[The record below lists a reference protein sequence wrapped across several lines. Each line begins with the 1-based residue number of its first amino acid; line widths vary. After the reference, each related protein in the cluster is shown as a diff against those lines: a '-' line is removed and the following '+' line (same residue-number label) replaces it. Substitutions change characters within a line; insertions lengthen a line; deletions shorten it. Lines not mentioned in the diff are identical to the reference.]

1 MGWRTIYV
9 EEAQNLSL
17 YLDNIKI
24 TDGEQ
29 VYMVPIAD
37 VDMLLIDNYKLY
49 MTVQLMCK
57 LSENNVGVV
66 ICNKKRLPE
75 LMLNPLTGNYAA
87 FKMQEWQLL
96 TSLEFR
102 GELWQ
107 AIVQGKISN
116 QAEVLKRHNDDAG
129 VLEKLTKFMSEVEID
144 DIGNR
149 EGLAAKL
156 YFHNLY
162 GDDFIRDADGKDSVN
177 LALNYGYAIVR
188 AAVARAVIAK
198 GFIPTVGIHH
208 RNIYNHFN
216 LADDFI
222 EPYRPLI
229 DEWVYENMLDDFFVR
244 EKRLALINSLNRK
257 ILLGGKKYSILKSIP
272 LYLDSIVRCYQ
283 AADVSKLLLP
293 GSEIVEE
300 CE

>member
-9 EEAQNLSL
+9 EEAQKLSL

-24 TDGEQ
+24 EDGEQ

-57 LSENNVGVV
+57 LSQANVGVV

-87 FKMQEWQLL
+87 FKMQELQLIA
-96 TSLEFR
+96 SLAFR

-107 AIVQGKISN
+107 SIVKGKIGN
-116 QAEVLKRHNDDAG
+116 QAAVLKRHKDNAHILGKLHQFADEVGPDD
-129 VLEKLTKFMSEVEID
+129 ES
-144 DIGNR
+144 NR
-149 EGLAAKL
+149 EGLAARL
-156 YFHNLY
+156 YFHSLY
-162 GDDFIRDADGKDSVN
+162 GDDFLRDTDGEDPLN

-188 AAVARAVIAK
+188 AAVARAVAAK
-198 GFIPTVGIHH
+198 GFIPTLGIHH
-208 RNIYNHFN
+208 RNIYNPFN

-222 EPYRPLI
+222 EPYRPII
-229 DEWVYENMLDDFFVR
+229 DEWVYENMQNDFFVR

-283 AADVSKLLLP
+283 NADVSKLLLP

>member
-9 EEAQNLSL
+9 EEAQKLSL

-24 TDGEQ
+24 EDGEQ

-37 VDMLLIDNYKLY
+37 VDMLLVDNYKLY

-57 LSENNVGVV
+57 LSQANVGVV

-75 LMLNPLTGNYAA
+75 LMLNPLTGNHAA
-87 FKMQEWQLL
+87 FKMQELQLIA
-96 TSLEFR
+96 SLAFR

-107 AIVQGKISN
+107 SIVKGKIGN
-116 QAEVLKRHNDDAG
+116 QAAVLKRHKDNAYILG
-129 VLEKLTKFMSEVEID
+129 KLHQFAEEVEPD
-144 DIGNR
+144 DTGNR

-156 YFHNLY
+156 YFHSLY
-162 GDDFIRDADGKDSVN
+162 GDDFGRDADGEDPLN

-188 AAVARAVIAK
+188 AAVARSVAAK
-198 GFIPTVGIHH
+198 GFIPTLGIHH
-208 RNIYNHFN
+208 RNIYNPFN
-216 LADDFI
+216 LADDFM

-229 DEWVYENMLDDFFVR
+229 DDWVYENMQNDFFVR

-283 AADVSKLLLP
+283 NADVSRLLLP